1 MVILPT
7 MHLTLRPVARPQT
20 CLQETLDLLFLKLP
34 FNIQRPKLQPDGMEF
49 SRMFTFPAV

>member
-7 MHLTLRPVARPQT
+7 MHLTLRPVARRQT
-20 CLQETLDLLFLKLP
+20 GLQETPDLLFLKLP
-34 FNIQRPKLQPDGMEF
+34 FNIQRPKLQPDGMVS

>member
-7 MHLTLRPVARPQT
+7 MHLTLTQT
-20 CLQETLDLLFLKLP
+20 RLQETPNLLFLKLP
-34 FNIQRPKLQPDGMEF
+34 FNIQRPKLQPDGMVS

>member
-7 MHLTLRPVARPQT
+7 MHLTLRPVARRQT
-20 CLQETLDLLFLKLP
+20 RLQETPDLLFLKLP
-34 FNIQRPKLQPDGMEF
+34 FNIQRPKLQPDGMVS

>member
-34 FNIQRPKLQPDGMEF
+34 FNIQRPKLQPDGMES